1 MGYMS
6 IWHWIIIFFVLFF
19 PYIPAY
25 FALKK
30 IGKPGWHVLLMG
42 IPIIG
47 FIYHW
52 HLMKAEWD
60 NTDEDGKVIIDT

>member
-19 PYIPAY
+19 PYIPVY

-30 IGKPGWHVLLMG
+30 IEARLACFINGNNL
-42 IPIIG
+42 IG
-47 FIYHW
+47 FIYH
-52 HLMKAEWD
+52 LFNESRM
-60 NTDEDGKVIIDT
+60 G